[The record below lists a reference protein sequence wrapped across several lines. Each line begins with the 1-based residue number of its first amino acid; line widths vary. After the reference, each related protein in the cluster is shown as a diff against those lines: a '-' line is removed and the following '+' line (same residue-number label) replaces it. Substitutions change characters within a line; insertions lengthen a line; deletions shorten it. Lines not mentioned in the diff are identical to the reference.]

1 LLLLQTTKPAAEK
14 KVYLKYKAQHWRC
27 YLQTESYQ

>member
-14 KVYLKYKAQHWRC
+14 KVYLKYKALLPANRK
-27 YLQTESYQ
+27 LPIM